1 MKLHLPDEIMRPL
14 KLSEQELR
22 TELAIALYA
31 AKKISFGKARKLAD
45 TDWFTFRQIL
55 SDRDIPVHYEVED
68 FEEDLDTLSHLP
80 G

>member
-1 MKLHLPDEIMRPL
+1 MRPL